1 MCPLYTLGRDSGFL
15 KGVTKEIVQK
25 IISMEV
31 AIFKLN
37 ILETKTNIYGESS
50 DKHFYEPVR
59 IYAVIRP
66 GTKDPQDDDSTMS
79 FSKTFTFSF
88 IKSELKEKNLT
99 VEEGDFIWYDDKYFE
114 VDKVS
119 GSNYW
124 SGRNPNTA
132 IGITQDDWSLYGYD
146 YAIVADAHL
155 TTEPSFINKTNST
168 KILKEN

>member
-31 AIFKLN
+31 AVFKLN
-37 ILETKTNIYGESS
+37 ILETTTNIYGESS
-50 DKHFYEPVR
+50 SKKFYEPVR
-59 IYAVIRP
+59 VFSVIRP
-66 GTKDPQDDDSTMS
+66 GTKEAQDDDSTMS

-88 IKSELKEKNLT
+88 IKSELKEKGLT
-99 VEEGDFIWYDDKYFE
+99 IDEGDFIWYDDKYFE

-132 IGITQDDWSLYGYD
+132 IGTTENDWSLYGYD

-155 TTEPSFINKTNST
+155 TTEPAFITREGSTN
-168 KILKEN
+168 ILKEN